1 MIDMAPVDEASK
13 VPVTDPEEK
22 TVPDGVVFDDAEN
35 ELVTL
40 GLEVRAAVM
49 EALGDDDD
57 SAEMERAPVL
67 LALKAPVAVNRA
79 L

>member
-1 MIDMAPVDEASK
+1 MAPVDEASK

-67 LALKAPVAVNRA
+67 LALKAPVAVTRA